1 MRRVPRLLHVDDGGR
16 RAGDGSAGKGGRER
30 QQQPTAVAAVLANEA
45 IKALPKNIL
54 VNYY

>member
-16 RAGDGSAGKGGRER
+16 RAGLMDEKRGGGRER
-30 QQQPTAVAAVLANEA
+30 PTAVAAALANEA

>member
-1 MRRVPRLLHVDDGGR
+1 MRRVPRLLHVDDVGR
-16 RAGDGSAGKGGRER
+16 RAGLMEER
-30 QQQPTAVAAVLANEA
+30 GVGEQRPTAVAAVLANEA